1 MWKSWRKKVKCE
13 KAECLSEE
21 KKETKQETGSES
33 KKEAKWDSQRKT
45 DSGRLSTIIQ
55 TAFTGVSIMYL
66 LKILHLMPQSLKQY
80 SYAVLWTYLAAW
92 WRKIKI
98 VFNNSYAVSQNH
110 SSWQSDLLSLQLKY
124 WPIWPIAC
132 WTVIILCVSNKTWA
146 DIGMSE
152 KAAIT
157 CRCMRTE
164 HVGVLC
170 VICICTLKV
179 VYFKKQELPLQ
190 WPHGPI
196 D

>member
-98 VFNNSYAVSQNH
+98 VFNNSYAVLPEPAAQC
-110 SSWQSDLLSLQLKY
+110 LK
-124 WPIWPIAC
+124 
-132 WTVIILCVSNKTWA
+132 IILPGNQISCLYNWA

-179 VYFKKQELPLQ
+179 VYFKKQALPLQ

-196 D
+196 DQ